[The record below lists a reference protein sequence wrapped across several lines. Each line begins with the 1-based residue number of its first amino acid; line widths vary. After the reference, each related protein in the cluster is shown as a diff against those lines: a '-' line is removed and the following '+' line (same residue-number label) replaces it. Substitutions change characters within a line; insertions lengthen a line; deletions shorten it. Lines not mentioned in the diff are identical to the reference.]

1 MHHVL
6 RSRRLGSESR
16 RQAEKRGGPG
26 NGGVPEERRM
36 NHDISMSELEIGKLR
51 ESGAGYRCAHVRM
64 TLLPSP
70 RKDAIGP
77 KGGKIAATDAAPDNG
92 DPTRSAADYML
103 E

>member
-1 MHHVL
+1 MHYVL
-6 RSRRLGSESR
+6 RCRRLSGKRR
-16 RQAEKRGGPG
+16 RQAEKGGGAG

-36 NHDISMSELEIGKLR
+36 SHDISMSELEIGKLR

-92 DPTRSAADYML
+92 DPTRFVADYML